1 MREAFKITAGLRFD
15 RLVVLKQVERKPDD
29 KDKHFKWLCQC
40 DCGKTCVVRSS
51 NLRNGITKSCGCS
64 KLDIKDITGQRFG
77 RLIALKHIGFASNHV
92 ALWKCKCDCGK
103 MIVARE
109 CNLHSGITKSCGCLQ
124 IERTKKANSKH
135 GKTNT
140 RLYNIWSKMKERCCN
155 PTRKAYK
162 NYGKKGVSVCDEWL
176 NDFQKF
182 HDWAIVSGYKD
193 NLTIDRIN
201 SDGNYEPNN
210 CRWITLSENVRQKY
224 KSDFITVGDKSLTI
238 HDWAQRLNLSQYALR
253 NRYKEFGKEWVE
265 KAIKTILETG
275 DNTHIYK
282 RKEYANGRIRHRKNT
297 NTQQ

>member
-1 MREAFKITAGLRFD
+1 MIEAFKITAGLRFG
-15 RLVVLKQVERKPDD
+15 RLVVLKQVERRPDD
-29 KDKHFKWLCQC
+29 KDKHFKWLCKC

-64 KLDIKDITGQRFG
+64 RFDIKDITGQRFG
-77 RLIALKHIGFASNHV
+77 RLVALKHVGFASNNV

-109 CNLHSGITKSCGCLQ
+109 CNLHNGITKSCGCLQ
-124 IERTKKANSKH
+124 VEKTKKVNSKH
-135 GKTNT
+135 CKAHT
-140 RLYNIWSKMKERCCN
+140 RLYNIWSKMKERCYN

-182 HDWAIVSGYKD
+182 CDWAIENGYKD

-201 SDGNYEPNN
+201 SNGNYEPYN
-210 CRWITLSENVRQKY
+210 CRWVTLSENVRQKY

-238 HDWAQRLNLSQYALR
+238 
-253 NRYKEFGKEWVE
+253 
-265 KAIKTILETG
+265 T
-275 DNTHIYK
+275 
-282 RKEYANGRIRHRKNT
+282 
-297 NTQQ
+297 